1 MLHLLNKLRP
11 VLPGHNNASVAAA
24 AARWGVAA
32 GIIGF
37 FLIREELPDP
47 FAKTAA

>member
-1 MLHLLNKLRP
+1 MVFNLLNKLRP

-24 AARWGVAA
+24 LSRWGVAA
-32 GIIGF
+32 GLIGF

-47 FAKTAA
+47 FAKTA